1 MQHNP
6 DDAAPDGWRSVDDA
20 ALRRHL
26 IGRLP
31 VYMVPDHIALVAR
44 MPLLDNG
51 KIDERRLEIPAF
63 ARQREVVA
71 PTGPIETRIAEVWR
85 ELLELEEVG
94 VTTSFFALG
103 GQSLKAV
110 RMIARV
116 NEMAPVQVKLVDF
129 YLEPTIVALAR
140 LDELPKQEEP
150 HDA

>member
-1 MQHNP
+1 ME
-6 DDAAPDGWRSVDDA
+6 G
-20 ALRRHL
+20 
-26 IGRLP
+26 
-31 VYMVPDHIALVAR
+31 
-44 MPLLDNG
+44 
-51 KIDERRLEIPAF
+51 
-63 ARQREVVA
+63 
-71 PTGPIETRIAEVWR
+71 T
-85 ELLELEEVG
+85 LELEEVG

-140 LDELPKQEEP
+140 LVELPKQEEP